1 MQLCFRRLAPG
12 ETCHELIWLSVSIAS
27 LGAAAAWFALRL
39 PWPQC
44 LFHALTGLPC
54 VTCGSTRSAIA
65 FLHGQFYSAWK
76 WNPLA
81 FGFLCALASFNIYA
95 FIVLTTRAPRL
106 RIANSSRAEKT
117 VARFLTIARLA
128 PTSICFFPHCRNSQR
143 FRVYQGSCPTRP

>member
-1 MQLCFRRLAPG
+1 MQLCRRRLAPG
-12 ETCHELIWLSVSIAS
+12 ETDYELVWLSVSIAS

-65 FLHGQFYSAWK
+65 FFHGQFFSALK

-81 FGFLCALASFNIYA
+81 FGFLCALSSFNIYA

-106 RIANSSRAEKT
+106 RIANSSRAAKT
-117 VARFLTIARLA
+117 VARFLTIALLA
-128 PTSICFFPHCRNSQR
+128 LNWVYLLSHWRN
-143 FRVYQGSCPTRP
+143 F

>member
-1 MQLCFRRLAPG
+1 MQLCLRRLAPG
-12 ETCHELIWLSVSIAS
+12 ETDHELVWLSVSIAS
-27 LGAAAAWFALRL
+27 LGAVAAWFALRL

-65 FLHGQFYSAWK
+65 FFHGQFFSALK

-81 FGFLCALASFNIYA
+81 FGFLCALSSFNIYA

-106 RIANSSRAEKT
+106 RIANSSRAAKT
-117 VARFLTIARLA
+117 VARFLTIALLA
-128 PTSICFFPHCRNSQR
+128 LNWVYLLSHWRN
-143 FRVYQGSCPTRP
+143 F

>member
-1 MQLCFRRLAPG
+1 MQLYFRRLAPG
-12 ETCHELIWLSVSIAS
+12 ETDHELVWLSVAVAS

-44 LFHALTGLPC
+44 LFHTLTGLPC

-65 FLHGQFYSAWK
+65 FFHGQFFSAWK

-81 FGFLCALASFNIYA
+81 FGFLCALSSFNIYA
-95 FIVLTTRAPRL
+95 FIVLTAHAPRL

-117 VARFLTIARLA
+117 VARFLTIALLA
-128 PTSICFFPHCRNSQR
+128 LNWIYLLPHWRN
-143 FRVYQGSCPTRP
+143 F